1 MFEMKV
7 NVEVTSPD
15 MTAAINNLA
24 KAIEKFGSP
33 VVTPVVTKTEVH
45 NEPVN
50 PAPTPAPTPVQTEP
64 VVPVNPTP
72 APVQATAP
80 VTSPMPAS
88 TAAPMPTPT
97 PVPQP
102 VPAPAQP
109 QKAITIDMLAAAGAP
124 LIDQG
129 KMPQLM
135 ALLAKYNVQAI
146 TQLTPDKYDSFA
158 TDLRSI
164 GAQI

>member
-50 PAPTPAPTPVQTEP
+50 PAPTPAPAPVQ
-64 VVPVNPTP
+64 
-72 APVQATAP
+72 VQATAP

-97 PVPQP
+97 PAPQP
-102 VPAPAQP
+102 VLAPVQP

-146 TQLTPDKYDSFA
+146 TQLTPDKYDGFA
-158 TDLRSI
+158 ADLRSI

>member
-7 NVEVTSPD
+7 SVEITSPD

-24 KAIEKFGSP
+24 KAIEKFSSP
-33 VVTPVVTKTEVH
+33 VITPVVTKTEVH

-50 PAPTPAPTPVQTEP
+50 PAPIPAPIPAPTPVQT
-64 VVPVNPTP
+64 PVNPTP
-72 APVQATAP
+72 ASVQTTAP
-80 VTSPMPAS
+80 
-88 TAAPMPTPT
+88 
-97 PVPQP
+97 
-102 VPAPAQP
+102 QP

-146 TQLTPDKYDSFA
+146 TQLTPDKYDGFA
-158 TDLRSI
+158 EDLRSI

>member
-7 NVEVTSPD
+7 SVEVTSPD

-50 PAPTPAPTPVQTEP
+50 PAPIPAPAPVQTEP
-64 VVPVNPTP
+64 AVPVNPTP
-72 APVQATAP
+72 VQVAAP
-80 VTSPMPAS
+80 VTSPMPVP

-124 LIDQG
+124 LVDQG

>member
-50 PAPTPAPTPVQTEP
+50 SAPTPVQTEP
-64 VVPVNPTP
+64 VVPVNQTPT
-72 APVQATAP
+72 PVQAAAPTA
-80 VTSPMPAS
+80 V
-88 TAAPMPTPT
+88 PMPTPT
-97 PVPQP
+97 PSPQP
-102 VPAPAQP
+102 VQQAAPEPQ

-146 TQLTPDKYDSFA
+146 TQLTPDKYDGFA
-158 TDLRSI
+158 ADLRSI